1 MHGPAS
7 HDVARHGREQG
18 GNDSQKRIP
27 QKEAPGRG
35 GLLKVPAVVTA
46 PLPSSNPPCDVV
58 LLKYCSRYVLF
69 SGQFFYSKTFSVL
82 IDRAGQRS

>member
-35 GLLKVPAVVTA
+35 GLLKVP
-46 PLPSSNPPCDVV
+46 PSPPTLHVMSFYLSIV
-58 LLKYCSRYVLF
+58 RVMS
-69 SGQFFYSKTFSVL
+69 FFRDNF
-82 IDRAGQRS
+82 